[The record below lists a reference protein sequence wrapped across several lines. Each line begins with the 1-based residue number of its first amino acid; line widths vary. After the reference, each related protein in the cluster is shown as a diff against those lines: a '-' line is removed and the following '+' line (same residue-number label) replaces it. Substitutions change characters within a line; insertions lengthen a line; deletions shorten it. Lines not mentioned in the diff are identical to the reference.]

1 MSTGREGVSGVGV
14 QKDARSKQANEHSAK
29 EFRPKSFSPQE
40 PDSRPANAWDQ
51 LQSIGNRE
59 ARANADDEALYQ
71 IARATM
77 KSRRLRARFMPRP
90 MFGEPAWDMLLA
102 LYIVDKRGA
111 RETISKLCL
120 SSGAPATTA
129 LRWLDYLQQH
139 KLVARRQSSTDRR
152 VVFIDLTNLGREAVE
167 AYFVEIS
174 KDLRATP

>member
-1 MSTGREGVSGVGV
+1 MTKNRGSPPDVGV
-14 QKDARSKQANEHSAK
+14 KKDDPAEIATHRPAK
-29 EFRPKSFSPQE
+29 RFQPKSFLPQG
-40 PDSRPANAWDQ
+40 PDARPANAWDQ
-51 LQSIGNRE
+51 LQSISNRE
-59 ARANADDEALYQ
+59 APASVDEEALYQ

-77 KSRRLRARFMPRP
+77 KSRRLRARFLPGP

-129 LRWLDYLQQH
+129 LRWLEYLQQH

-152 VVFIDLTNLGREAVE
+152 VVFIDLTDSGREAVE
-167 AYFVEIS
+167 SYFLEIS

>member
-1 MSTGREGVSGVGV
+1 MANNRERGPGVRA
-14 QKDARSKQANEHSAK
+14 QKVDPTESANQESDK
-29 EFRPKSFSPQE
+29 KFQPRSFSPQS

-51 LQSIGNRE
+51 LKGISDRE
-59 ARANADDEALYQ
+59 ALAKVDEESLYQ
-71 IARATM
+71 IARATI
-77 KSRRLRARFMPRP
+77 KSRRLRARFMPAP

-152 VVFIDLTNLGREAVE
+152 VVFIDLTDLGRQSIE
-167 AYFVEIS
+167 AYFAEIS
-174 KDLRATP
+174 RDLKATP

>member
-1 MSTGREGVSGVGV
+1 MAKNREVAPSIGIKNDDPAKGANQRASTGF
-14 QKDARSKQANEHSAK
+14 Q
-29 EFRPKSFSPQE
+29 PKSFAPQA
-40 PDSRPANAWDQ
+40 PDARPANAWDQ
-51 LQSIGNRE
+51 LQNISKHE
-59 ARANADDEALYQ
+59 TRAKVDEEALYQ
-71 IARATM
+71 MARATM
-77 KSRRLRARFMPRP
+77 KSRRLRARFMPGP

-152 VVFIDLTNLGREAVE
+152 VVFIDLTDLGREAVE
-167 AYFVEIS
+167 SYFAEIS
-174 KDLRATP
+174 KDVRATP